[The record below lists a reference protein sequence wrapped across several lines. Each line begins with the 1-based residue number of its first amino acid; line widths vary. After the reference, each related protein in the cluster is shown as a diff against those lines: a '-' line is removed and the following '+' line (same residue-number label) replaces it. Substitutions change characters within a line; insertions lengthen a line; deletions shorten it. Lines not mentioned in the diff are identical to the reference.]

1 MAASTG
7 VILIIDNLLS
17 SLDNKIIARFINK
30 QNDQVVGLSD
40 AAKKRRKRR
49 NVVTM
54 KFNLIN
60 YVVETVGVIMCLVVK
75 NFFVDLLYLL
85 FNWCSTPLVY
95 YLGME
100 ENRNKAEEY
109 IRSNTCLRSRPVS
122 PNVVCQ
128 LVSIVETE

>member
-30 QNDQVVGLSD
+30 QNDLVVGLSD
-40 AAKKRRKRR
+40 DAKKRRKRR
-49 NVVTM
+49 NVVNM

-60 YVVETVGVIMCLVVK
+60 YVVETLGLILSLVVK

-85 FNWCSTPLVY
+85 FNWFSTPLVY

-109 IRSNTCLRSRPVS
+109 IRSNMRIYSVVNNYCSVQNS
-122 PNVVCQ
+122 P
-128 LVSIVETE
+128 S

>member
-1 MAASTG
+1 M
-7 VILIIDNLLS
+7 
-17 SLDNKIIARFINK
+17 
-30 QNDQVVGLSD
+30 SD

-100 ENRNKAEEY
+100 DNRQSVALLSKTMYLYVTHRIENN
-109 IRSNTCLRSRPVS
+109 IM
-122 PNVVCQ
+122 
-128 LVSIVETE
+128 

>member
-1 MAASTG
+1 M
-7 VILIIDNLLS
+7 
-17 SLDNKIIARFINK
+17 
-30 QNDQVVGLSD
+30 VGLSEV
-40 AAKKRRKRR
+40 AKRRREHR

-75 NFFVDLLYLL
+75 NFFVDMLYLL

-109 IRSNTCLRSRPVS
+109 IRSNTTNDNDNIIYCMQRKS
-122 PNVVCQ
+122 PD
-128 LVSIVETE
+128 IMFR

>member
-1 MAASTG
+1 M
-7 VILIIDNLLS
+7 
-17 SLDNKIIARFINK
+17 
-30 QNDQVVGLSD
+30 SD

-49 NVVTM
+49 NVVNM

-60 YVVETVGVIMCLVVK
+60 YVVETLGLILSLVVK

-85 FNWCSTPLVY
+85 FNWFSTPLVY

-109 IRSNTCLRSRPVS
+109 IRSNMRIYSVVNNYCSVQNS
-122 PNVVCQ
+122 P
-128 LVSIVETE
+128 S

>member
-49 NVVTM
+49 NVVNM

-60 YVVETVGVIMCLVVK
+60 YVVETLGLILSLVVK

-85 FNWCSTPLVY
+85 FNWFSTPLVY

-109 IRSNTCLRSRPVS
+109 IRSNMRIYSVVNNYCSVQNS
-122 PNVVCQ
+122 P
-128 LVSIVETE
+128 S

>member
-1 MAASTG
+1 
-7 VILIIDNLLS
+7 
-17 SLDNKIIARFINK
+17 
-30 QNDQVVGLSD
+30 
-40 AAKKRRKRR
+40 
-49 NVVTM
+49 M

-75 NFFVDLLYLL
+75 NFFVDMFYLL

-109 IRSNTCLRSRPVS
+109 IRSNT
-122 PNVVCQ
+122 
-128 LVSIVETE
+128 

>member
-1 MAASTG
+1 MFMY
-7 VILIIDNLLS
+7 LLTK
-17 SLDNKIIARFINK
+17 NFRRFINN
-30 QNDQVVGLSD
+30 QTDQVVGLSD

-54 KFNLIN
+54 KLNLIN
-60 YVVETVGVIMCLVVK
+60 YVVETVSLILSLVVK
-75 NFFVDLLYLL
+75 NFFMDLLYLL

-109 IRSNTCLRSRPVS
+109 IRSNMG
-122 PNVVCQ
+122 
-128 LVSIVETE
+128 I

>member
-1 MAASTG
+1 M
-7 VILIIDNLLS
+7 
-17 SLDNKIIARFINK
+17 
-30 QNDQVVGLSD
+30 SD

-60 YVVETVGVIMCLVVK
+60 YVVETVGAIMCLVVK

-122 PNVVCQ
+122 PDVVCQ

>member
-1 MAASTG
+1 
-7 VILIIDNLLS
+7 
-17 SLDNKIIARFINK
+17 
-30 QNDQVVGLSD
+30 
-40 AAKKRRKRR
+40 
-49 NVVTM
+49 M

-75 NFFVDLLYLL
+75 NFFVDMLYLL

-109 IRSNTCLRSRPVS
+109 IRSNTTNDNDNIIYCMQRKSLDKMFRQIFVCKRSSISCNVS
-122 PNVVCQ
+122 SS
-128 LVSIVETE
+128 VS

>member
-1 MAASTG
+1 MASSTG
-7 VILIIDNLLS
+7 VILIINNLLS

-49 NVVTM
+49 NVVNM

-60 YVVETVGVIMCLVVK
+60 YVVETLGLILSLVVK

-85 FNWCSTPLVY
+85 FNWFSTPLVY

-109 IRSNTCLRSRPVS
+109 IRSNMRIYSVVNNYCSVQNS
-122 PNVVCQ
+122 P
-128 LVSIVETE
+128 S